1 MGCGEVQAFLMV
13 LGKEYKIGR
22 EIIVL
27 GVDAGT
33 SLLLLLV

>member
-1 MGCGEVQAFLMV
+1 MGCGDVQAFLIV
-13 LGKEYKIGR
+13 LGKEYKMGR

-27 GVDAGT
+27 GVDAST